1 MDGNED
7 VRDDWWN
14 QYILSLCDPRTQ
26 VSPNPRGNTR
36 SGGQALGASQRQE
49 SAFMASA
56 LGVSEDEVD
65 VLVLLS
71 ESDNAFGVGGRN
83 YQTTAPETSV
93 GIACLYGQQSPG
105 LRHFETTRTIPV
117 FECSRCGMRACTK
130 NGQSSSTSGHGMNVC
145 VQNNQVPSASGV
157 NAYLQSVQAS
167 NIAGHN
173 DCIQCGHNPDT
184 AEVTA
189 CVQNGQTPSILEQNV
204 CIRNIQIASTPSTS
218 RVNVCMQDGQVHSAS
233 GVNVCVQN
241 VQVSSISGQNTNMQN
256 GQAPSTLAVNA
267 CPQNGKAQSDHGLN
281 AGAENGQASIF
292 TEQNVCMLTRNRR
305 TPSTISGE
313 NASVENGQASSI
325 SEQNACIKTGHTSG
339 QSFSWMDANMP
350 TDQEPTYWTDQPSVS
365 VYTQNAEAAANRSEE
380 LDASMQNPGPAI
392 PATIV
397 HLQDNQNR
405 GPRNSSICT
414 CSHNRLP
421 RPYNSVPFSLKQE
434 RNPQPSTP
442 PSIFC
447 TRHDPNPGP
456 SSSRTDEY
464 CSNLCSVSSGVNPNT
479 QKSQVSPPILS
490 RWPILQ
496 FANPQTAQASPHPK
510 RPLQNPETPAPQM
523 ARRIPQPYRQDSTPV
538 NVLRD
543 HLSSEGSSECEYY
556 TGRRYFFSV
565 ALRPQR
571 P

>member
-1 MDGNED
+1 M
-7 VRDDWWN
+7 RDDWWN
-14 QYILSLCDPRTQ
+14 QYLMSLCDPRTQ

-36 SGGQALGASQRQE
+36 SGGQVLGASQRQE
-49 SAFMASA
+49 SVFMALA
-56 LGVSEDEVD
+56 LGMAEDEVD
-65 VLVLLS
+65 VRVLRS

-83 YQTTAPETSV
+83 YQTTAPETSI

-105 LRHFETTRTIPV
+105 LRHFETTRNIPV
-117 FECSRCGMRACTK
+117 SECSRCEIRAYTR
-130 NGQSSSTSGHGMNVC
+130 NGQSSSTSGHGINVC
-145 VQNNQVPSASGV
+145 VQNSQVPSASGV
-157 NAYLQSVQAS
+157 NAYLQSVQVS
-167 NIAGHN
+167 NITGHN
-173 DCIQCGHNPDT
+173 DYTQCGHNPDT

-189 CVQNGQTPSILEQNV
+189 CDQNGQTPSILEQNV
-204 CIRNIQIASTPSTS
+204 CIRNIQTAPTPSTS
-218 RVNVCMQDGQVHSAS
+218 RVNVCMQDGQVHSGS

-241 VQVSSISGQNTNMQN
+241 IQVSSISGQNTNMQN
-256 GQAPSTLAVNA
+256 GQAPSTPAVNS

-313 NASVENGQASSI
+313 NASSENGQTSSI
-325 SEQNACIKTGHTSG
+325 SEQNACMKTGHTSG

-350 TDQEPTYWTDQPSVS
+350 TDQEPTHWTDQPSVS

-392 PATIV
+392 PATSV
-397 HLQDNQNR
+397 HLQDNQNH
-405 GPRNSSICT
+405 GSRNSSIST
-414 CSHNRLP
+414 CSHNRQNP
-421 RPYNSVPFSLKQE
+421 RPYNSVPFLRKQE
-434 RNPQPSTP
+434 QNPQPSMP

-447 TRHDPNPGP
+447 SQYDPNRGP

-479 QKSQVSPPILS
+479 PKSQVSPPILS
-490 RWPILQ
+490 QWPLLQ
-496 FANPQTAQASPHPK
+496 FANPQTAQAPPHPK
-510 RPLQNPETPAPQM
+510 SHLQNPESPALQM
-523 ARRIPQPYRQDSTPV
+523 ARRVPQPYQQDSTPV
-538 NVLRD
+538 NVLHD
-543 HLSSEGSSECEYY
+543 HLSSEGSNECEYY
-556 TGRRYFFSV
+556 TGRLYFFSV